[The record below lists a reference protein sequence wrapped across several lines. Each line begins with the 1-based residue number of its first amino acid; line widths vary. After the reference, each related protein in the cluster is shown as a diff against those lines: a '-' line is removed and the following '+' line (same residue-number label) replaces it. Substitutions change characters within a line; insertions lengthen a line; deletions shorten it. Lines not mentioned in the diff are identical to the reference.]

1 MYRFERSAARTPFA
15 ALSHRFQAR
24 HARST
29 GPLAQ
34 HTSITVTTVGT
45 AQRLSIVPH
54 KDTQT
59 LLRKDTGSPHIW
71 HGSVLIAA
79 DHPFH
84 CCHLTNTH
92 SKKWLTTTTRSLHCW
107 HVHAG
112 LQADTQEPA
121 HNHYPSVSLLAQQIS
136 CFARTRS
143 SYSQPLPTLF
153 TVETFMTVTI
163 LA

>member
-1 MYRFERSAARTPFA
+1 MLKRSDMRGHSQPLPTFFTVETAGLTTRWLSVTYMYRFERSAARTPFA

-59 LLRKDTGSPHIW
+59 LLRKD
-71 HGSVLIAA
+71 HG
-79 DHPFH
+79 
-84 CCHLTNTH
+84 LTAYLAWQCSH
-92 SKKWLTTTTRSLHCW
+92 SR
-107 HVHAG
+107 
-112 LQADTQEPA
+112 
-121 HNHYPSVSLLAQQIS
+121 
-136 CFARTRS
+136 
-143 SYSQPLPTLF
+143 
-153 TVETFMTVTI
+153 
-163 LA
+163 